1 MTKDQRYKVEYYIDE
16 WGMLIA
22 KPRRIPDDSGFAVEF
37 EDYCKL
43 ETELA
48 ALKAELEEENTALVK
63 TIQRDTLTSLRQL
76 ATLKAELRENRAV
89 GDE

>member
-22 KPRRIPDDSGFAVEF
+22 KPRRIPDDSGFAVKF